1 VCWEADRGNPG
12 GVDLVRGRETCDMLR
27 RESGIR
33 SPITADQA
41 ARPDPAAGVMA
52 GGFLGVGAPLGLPEG
67 ADVPEMR
74 LAP

>member
-1 VCWEADRGNPG
+1 
-12 GVDLVRGRETCDMLR
+12 M
-27 RESGIR
+27 R
-33 SPITADQA
+33 SSITAEEA
-41 ARPDPAAGVMA
+41 ARPVPAAGAMV